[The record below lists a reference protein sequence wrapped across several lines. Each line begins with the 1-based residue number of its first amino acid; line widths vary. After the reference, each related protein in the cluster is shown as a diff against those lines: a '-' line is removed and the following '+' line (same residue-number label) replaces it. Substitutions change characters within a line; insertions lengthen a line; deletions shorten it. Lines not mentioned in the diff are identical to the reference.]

1 MITVFIIKH
10 EHGLDALLESY
21 GKAYVGKQ
29 VLKLSFFICSRSSE
43 QLQNDIFCVFNYRTY
58 VNECMFNP

>member
-1 MITVFIIKH
+1 MRTVFIIKH

-29 VLKLSFFICSRSSE
+29 VLKLSFFYMQSE
-43 QLQNDIFCVFNYRTY
+43 FRTAS
-58 VNECMFNP
+58 E